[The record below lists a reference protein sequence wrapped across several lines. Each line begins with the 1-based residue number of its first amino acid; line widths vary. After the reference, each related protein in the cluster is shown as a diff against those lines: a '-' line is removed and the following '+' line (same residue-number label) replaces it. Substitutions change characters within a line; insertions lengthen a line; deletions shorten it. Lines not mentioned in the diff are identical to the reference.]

1 MSSSCFYFFR
11 VETCDGTAEAES
23 DYKPVK
29 QTLAFAPNETNK
41 EVNVEIIDDD
51 VWEPDEFFYVKL
63 YVEEETERVVL
74 GKIAINMVT
83 IINDDGQLE
92 IIFFT
97 IFIFFLLDLWVFC

>member
-1 MSSSCFYFFR
+1 M
-11 VETCDGTAEAES
+11 ETCDGTAEAES

-29 QTLAFAPNETNK
+29 QTLTFAPNEISK
-41 EVNVEIIDDD
+41 EVHVEIIDDD

-74 GKIAINMVT
+74 GKISINMVT

-92 IIFFT
+92 RFLFLSFLWFFKTISMIFNGPCF
-97 IFIFFLLDLWVFC
+97 